1 MNKATRCRGGQRR
14 PRILVLGHAFGEL
27 EWCLV
32 DRKLHE
38 EWPVQAEA
46 EEWQKPEELRV
57 RSPASPGQCSFPTA
71 STPIPRVRIR
81 LLAATPSRSS
91 RTRQSHGIHA
101 AERLGAVGLESYTGS
116 SLSRSRP
123 HRTHHVFSC
132 PYLIAPNLGPHVP
145 TRYCCFCAFH
155 KLRRSFS
162 YLFRS

>member
-1 MNKATRCRGGQRR
+1 M
-14 PRILVLGHAFGEL
+14 VLGHDVGEL

-32 DRKLHE
+32 DRKLRE
-38 EWPVQAEA
+38 ERPVQAEA
-46 EEWQKPEELRV
+46 EEWQPEELWV

-71 STPIPRVRIR
+71 STPSPNS
-81 LLAATPSRSS
+81 PSRPS
-91 RTRQSHGIHA
+91 RMRQSRGIHA
-101 AERLGAVGLESYTGS
+101 AERLGAVGLESYIGS

-145 TRYCCFCAFH
+145 TRYRCFCAFH